1 MKYQDPDHIES
12 SENFRMIHKLHYDE
26 ILGFVFENIRKKTFS
41 SRFYFAFNILT
52 LILIVYFLIYGLRNN
67 TLTFKEFGLQF
78 FIGMFAGSF
87 LVIPFHE
94 GFHGLAYKLTGAP
107 KIQFGADMK
116 QMIFYVTADRY
127 VLNRKGFYFL
137 AYTPFV
143 MINILAIGL
152 YFFIPAIEIHTLL
165 FFLLFHN
172 AMCIGDL
179 AMVSFY
185 ESHPGSELYT
195 FDDVP
200 KRVSYIYERIK
211 DKSD

>member
-1 MKYQDPDHIES
+1 MKFKDPDYIEN
-12 SENFRMIHKLHYDE
+12 SENFRMIHKLQYDE
-26 ILGFVFENIRKKTFS
+26 ILGFVFRNIRKKTFS

-52 LILIVYFLIYGLRNN
+52 FILIIYFLISGFQNN
-67 TLTFKEFGLQF
+67 TLTLKEFGLQF
-78 FIGMFAGSF
+78 LIGMFAGSF

-94 GFHGLAYKLTGAP
+94 GFHGLAYKLAGAT

-116 QMIFYVTADRY
+116 QMIFYVTAHRY

-143 MINILAIGL
+143 MINLIAISL
-152 YFFIPAIEIHTLL
+152 YFLFPGLEIHTLL

-172 AMCIGDL
+172 VMCIGDL

-185 ESHPGSELYT
+185 ETHPQSELYT

-200 KRVSYIYERIK
+200 NRTSYIYERI
-211 DKSD
+211 

>member
-1 MKYQDPDHIES
+1 MKYQDPDYIEN
-12 SENFRMIHKLHYDE
+12 SENFRMIHRLHYDE

-52 LILIVYFLIYGLRNN
+52 LILIVYFLIYGLQNSS
-67 TLTFKEFGLQF
+67 LTFKEFGLQF
-78 FIGMFAGSF
+78 LIGMFAGSF

-116 QMIFYVTADRY
+116 QMIFYVTAHRY

-143 MINILAIGL
+143 MINLIAIGL
-152 YFFIPAIEIHTLL
+152 FFFIPAIEIHTLL

-172 AMCIGDL
+172 VMCIGDL

-185 ESHPGSELYT
+185 ESHPQSELYT

-200 KRVSYIYERIK
+200 NRISYIYEKI
-211 DKSD
+211 